1 MDLLYEKVKQEP
13 IFYDCKMK
21 SYKGKD
27 VISNASNAGA
37 EDPKLI
43 QNGS

>member
-1 MDLLYEKVKQEP
+1 M
-13 IFYDCKMK
+13 YDRKMK
-21 SYKGKD
+21 EHKGKD
-27 VISNASNAGA
+27 VISSASNAGA